1 MSTNHGEDVGQH
13 SLRSLKLVKE
23 EGEEQ
28 RQQQAL
34 GDEEYE
40 EQNQHDDGPRRR
52 QGGHLNMDRMKRT
65 MNDKISMM
73 MAPADVN
80 EGTDYGQKEE
90 DSEWQNQHDDGPCR
104 RQGGHLNMDRMKKTM
119 NDKMS
124 MGGNEEHSEG

>member
-90 DSEWQNQHDDGPCR
+90 DSE
-104 RQGGHLNMDRMKKTM
+104 
-119 NDKMS
+119 
-124 MGGNEEHSEG
+124 

>member
-52 QGGHLNMDRMKRT
+52 QGGHLNMDRMK
-65 MNDKISMM
+65 
-73 MAPADVN
+73 
-80 EGTDYGQKEE
+80 
-90 DSEWQNQHDDGPCR
+90 
-104 RQGGHLNMDRMKKTM
+104 KTM